1 MSMIFNA
8 WILLHLWLLSA
19 PLIAQDQVKVAYRQ
33 TKKAEGL
40 SPVPPWWY
48 LSRRCR
54 GTADPARLAPYAW
67 TWSLMPAWSP
77 SCLEKDAT
85 MCFIS
90 LTFSSAAAPVTKWD
104 RPPSCL
110 AFSFFIKE
118 KPNALESSALINAH
132 VANFTIF
139 FKWNKRAESC
149 KEQLWQKC
157 SCALGLR
164 LPMPLLTFNKTFRTR
179 VPRRASP
186 VVISVA
192 AFYTIHDNR
201 CHRCL

>member
-1 MSMIFNA
+1 MPGFCFI
-8 WILLHLWLLSA
+8 IYGCC
-19 PLIAQDQVKVAYRQ
+19 PLILSSYR
-33 TKKAEGL
+33 TRSSEGCVSADEESRRIES
-40 SPVPPWWY
+40 SPSLMVSLP
-48 LSRRCR
+48 RCR

-85 MCFIS
+85 MCFIL

-104 RPPSCL
+104 QPPSCL

-118 KPNALESSALINAH
+118 KPNALENSALINAH

-139 FKWNKRAESC
+139 FFKRNKRAESC

-186 VVISVA
+186 VVISVV